1 MVRRPHCPQI
11 GSSKGSTVSLC
22 RHARQYSDNLHLH
35 LVTRKV
41 YCSISILCF
50 DCQCCARFTAQFL
63 FCVSIDNVVQLC
75 ASSLIELFIIEQHA
89 RASEPLTI
97 SYCTPSLN
105 FPATG
110 ECVVE
115 FFMYINFLDMKKSH
129 MQLKIV
135 EFTSLGVVAPAP
147 IQHAPSEQSPRKK
160 ARLAAA
166 AAAAAASSEVA
177 HAFVGAA
184 GAAAAPT
191 ATSTPPTPVGA
202 PLVRPPRY

>member
-1 MVRRPHCPQI
+1 
-11 GSSKGSTVSLC
+11 
-22 RHARQYSDNLHLH
+22 
-35 LVTRKV
+35 
-41 YCSISILCF
+41 
-50 DCQCCARFTAQFL
+50 
-63 FCVSIDNVVQLC
+63 
-75 ASSLIELFIIEQHA
+75 
-89 RASEPLTI
+89 
-97 SYCTPSLN
+97 
-105 FPATG
+105 
-110 ECVVE
+110 
-115 FFMYINFLDMKKSH
+115 MYINFLDMKKSH

-202 PLVRPPRY
+202 PLVRPPRYWVFVALDPRIVCCTILQADSLNIKQHSILVTLCFLFTACCYVAHYGLADIAVFAFPTLGVLVSLFFTSMCLFGSVW